1 MSAARFLEV
10 TRREVGANLRR
21 PLYYVLL
28 AIIGYTS
35 WYYAQGDV
43 GLQSGTTVIGGKEVW
58 LNSEFFVSWS
68 MAAITFAVY
77 SFFVAVA
84 AGMTIIR
91 DDKLGVGEI
100 LHTTRL
106 TPGEYVW
113 GKFTAVLI
121 CFVLLLGLDLGLSM
135 LFNHVVPNGAEP
147 EQIGPFSAWTY
158 LRPGLL
164 FGLPVMLFFGGVSL
178 AVGTRWRKP
187 VLVFVVPIAVVMLST
202 FLWTWSPNWLDGRIN
217 TVISVLDP
225 SGFRWLDQT
234 YIEIDRGADFYN
246 AARVA
251 VDPGFQLNRIA
262 IVAIGLLGVLWA
274 RRSLARSLR
283 RAHGEQSRRARRAA
297 RAAFAAASKGTGRGF
312 GRAESA
318 DSLSVA
324 RTTSAAGPRAPI
336 VVGAAAG
343 APLARMGT
351 ARPTF
356 LTTMRDVVAAELR
369 ALLKRPS
376 LYLFTPLI
384 VWEAVTIMALTTGL
398 FDSPMLPV
406 SGIMAVSMM
415 NTLSLLVCALLLF
428 YMVESIQREHTCGL
442 APIYYAVPARTGAIL
457 AGKAV
462 GNGLVA
468 LVVLGASLV
477 AAYGVLLYRGATWGV
492 DVPFQLSP
500 FLIIW
505 GLILLPTFL
514 VWAAFVLAVYTLTR
528 SRYATYGIGL
538 AVLFYSVFT
547 AIAGEVTW
555 VTNWMA
561 WDTLS
566 WSDMGTLELD
576 RGPLLLSRLM
586 LLGLAALFVG
596 LAVRFFGRQEFD
608 GVRIVHRLRP
618 RSLLRTGVALL
629 PLIALPLL
637 PGIPLYVLVRN
648 GFEGDVVD
656 EIQKNYWRGN
666 MATWRS
672 ALTPNIQHADLDVEL
687 EPERRFFSVE
697 GSYVLVNDESVAID
711 HFPVTL
717 GPWED
722 VQWSLGER
730 ADAVDNS
737 AGLWVVR
744 PVSPLQPGQTLRLG
758 FSYHGEVPTGFSKN
772 GVDSNLDGALVLPS
786 SINIGYG
793 VGGTF
798 PWIDYDEDIGQDED
812 NDYDPRRYPDNWFE
826 GVTPPN
832 FGGGQPFTTR
842 IRVTGPEAYT
852 YNSTGVMTDERV
864 AGGRRTVVW
873 ESDEP
878 VFLFNI
884 LGGKWAVRRG
894 AGTAIHYHPE
904 HTWNIEEMGEA
915 LDAARRYYS
924 EWFWPYPWRE
934 LRINQVS
941 RLYGPGAQGYPTNTI
956 FSEAAFQTYN
966 EPRTRLAFLFVGH
979 ETAHQWWGNLV
990 QAGEGPGGHVLHEG
1004 LSHFSALMLVE
1015 QVVGPRDRMEMFE
1028 RFEGNYAESRLF
1040 DDEVPISE
1048 HTDLGPNNTLFYDK
1062 GGAVFWMLK
1071 EFIGR
1076 DAMLAGLGAY
1086 IQAYHLNPDHP
1097 LPPDFLRVMRGYA
1110 PDPEAFDTFTRQWF
1124 YEIVLPEYRLAEITT
1139 EETGDGRW
1147 LVRGRITN
1155 VGTGTMPVDIA
1166 ATSGQRFA
1174 PDGSTVPA
1182 YRAVRTDML
1191 LGAGEDRR
1199 FEIVTDFE
1207 PREVVVDPDV
1217 KVLQL
1222 RRQLA
1227 VHRF

>member
-28 AIIGYTS
+28 AIVGYVS
-35 WYYAQGDV
+35 WFYAQGDIR
-43 GLQSGTTVIGGKEVW
+43 LQSGTTVIGGKEVW

-68 MAAITFAVY
+68 TAAITFAVY
-77 SFFVAVA
+77 SFFVAIA
-84 AGMTIIR
+84 AGMTVIR

-121 CFVLLLGLDLGLSM
+121 CFVVLLGLDLGLSM

-164 FGLPVMLFFGGVSL
+164 FGLPMILFFGGVSL
-178 AVGTRWRKP
+178 AVGTCWRKP
-187 VLVFVVPIAVVMLST
+187 VLVFVVPIGIVMLST
-202 FLWTWSPNWLDGRIN
+202 FLWTWSPNWLDDGIN

-246 AARVA
+246 TARIA

-262 IVAIGLLGVLWA
+262 TVVIGLLAVLWA
-274 RRSLARSLR
+274 QRSLARSLR
-283 RAHGEQSRRARRAA
+283 RAHGEQRRRARRAA
-297 RAAFAAASKGTGRGF
+297 SLAFEAASDG
-312 GRAESA
+312 
-318 DSLSVA
+318 SLSVA
-324 RTTSAAGPRAPI
+324 RTTAAARPRPPTAL
-336 VVGAAAG
+336 GAAA

-351 ARPTF
+351 ARPAF

-384 VWEAVTIMALTTGL
+384 VWEALTIMALTTGL

-406 SGIMAVSMM
+406 PGIMAVSMM

-428 YMVESIQREHTCGL
+428 YMVESVQREHTLGL
-442 APIYYAVPARTGAIL
+442 AAIYYSVPARTDAIL
-457 AGKAV
+457 TGKAI

-468 LVVLGASLV
+468 LVVLDASLV
-477 AAYGVLLYRGATWGV
+477 AAYGVSLYRGATWGV
-492 DVPFQLSP
+492 EVPFHLSP
-500 FLIIW
+500 FVLIW

-514 VWAAFVLAVYTLTR
+514 VWAAFVLALHTLTR
-528 SRYATYGIGL
+528 NRYATYGIGL
-538 AVLFYSVFT
+538 AVLFYSVF
-547 AIAGEVTW
+547 ASIADEVTW

-608 GVRIVHRLRP
+608 GIRIVQRLRP

-629 PLIALPLL
+629 PLVALPLL

-648 GFEGDVVD
+648 GFEGDVAQEVR
-656 EIQKNYWRGN
+656 KSYWRGN
-666 MATWRS
+666 MATWRD
-672 ALTPNIQHADLDVEL
+672 ALTPNIRHADLDVEL
-687 EPERRFFSVE
+687 EPGSRRFSVE
-697 GSYVLVNDESVAID
+697 GSYLLVNDESVAID
-711 HFPVTL
+711 EFPVTL
-717 GPWED
+717 GFWED
-722 VQWSLGER
+722 VRWSLGER
-730 ADAVDNS
+730 VGEIDNS

-758 FSYHGEVPTGFSKN
+758 FSYHGEVPTGFTRN
-772 GVDSNLDGALVLPS
+772 GVDNNLDGALVLPS
-786 SINIGYG
+786 SINLGYG

-798 PWIDYDEDIGQDED
+798 PAIVYDESIGQDED

-832 FGGGQPFTTR
+832 FGGGQPYTTR

-864 AGGRRTVVW
+864 AAGHRTVVW

-934 LRINQVS
+934 LRISQVS
-941 RLYGPGAQGYPTNTI
+941 RLYGQGAQGYPTNTI
-956 FSEAAFQTYN
+956 FSEAAFQTYS

-979 ETAHQWWGNLV
+979 EVAHQWWGNLV

-1004 LSHFSALMLVE
+1004 LSHFSALMLAE
-1015 QVVGPRDRMEMFE
+1015 QVKGPRDRMEMFE

-1040 DDEVPISE
+1040 DAEVPISK
-1048 HTDLGPNNTLFYDK
+1048 HTDLGANNTLFYDK
-1062 GGAVFWMLK
+1062 GGCVFWMLK

-1076 DAMLAGLGAY
+1076 DAMLAGLRAY

-1097 LPPDFLRVMRGYA
+1097 LPPDFLRVMRVHA
-1110 PDPEAFDTFTRQWF
+1110 PDPEAFDAFARQWF
-1124 YEIVLPEYRLAEITT
+1124 DEIVLPEYRLAEVTT

-1147 LVRGRITN
+1147 RVHGRITN
-1155 VGTGTMPVDIA
+1155 IGTGTMPVDIA

-1174 PDGSTVPA
+1174 PDGSTLPD
-1182 YRAVRTDML
+1182 YRATRTDVL
-1191 LGAGEDRR
+1191 LGAGDERR

-1217 KVLQL
+1217 KILQL